1 MIYDA
6 IPVIMFTWAKC
17 QEVRMSEEG
26 NMSRCMKGK
35 RNNLLYGNIVRK
47 SMMCEVQTFQ
57 MNVTGR
63 YGNDAMLRQISES
76 VKMNKIKKGELMN
89 SKTEWNY
96 FKIPRVVIE

>member
-6 IPVIMFTWAKC
+6 IPVIMFTWSKC
-17 QEVRMSEEG
+17 QEVLMSEEG

-35 RNNLLYGNIVRK
+35 RNNINLPYGNIVRK

-96 FKIPRVVIE
+96 FKFPG